1 MNKRKLHHTWTILR
15 KVNSWFFLAA
25 FIISGSVAILSLRQN
40 NLTALKLRNEV
51 LQTDKDNGDTEA
63 ALRRL
68 REYVHGHMNTN
79 LASGTSVYP
88 PIQLKY
94 RYERL
99 VQAEKD
105 RVESSSGDIY
115 NDAQTYCEKNFP
127 QSFYGGGRLPCIQN
141 YLDTHPRAEPQPVPD
156 SLYKFDF
163 ASPVWSPD
171 LAGISL
177 VFSAFFFLLFLIRF
191 GLERWLRLKL
201 KQHL

>member
-1 MNKRKLHHTWTILR
+1 MNKRKLHHFLTSVR
-15 KVNSWFFLAA
+15 KVNSWIFFTA
-25 FIISGSVAILSLRQN
+25 FIISAVIAVAALRQN
-40 NLTALKLRNEV
+40 NLNALKLRNEV

-68 REYVHGHMNTN
+68 REYVYSHMNTN

-105 RVESSSGDIY
+105 RVAASSGNIY
-115 NDAQTYCEKNFP
+115 NDAQNYCEKNFP
-127 QSFYGGGRLPCIQN
+127 QSFYGGGRLPCIQS
-141 YLDTHPRAEPQPVPD
+141 YLETHPRTEQRAIPD
-156 SLYKFDF
+156 SLYKYDF
-163 ASPVWSPD
+163 ASPVWSAD

-177 VFSAFFFLLFLIRF
+177 LISGLFLTLFIVRF
-191 GLERWLRLKL
+191 ALERWLRYSL
-201 KQHL
+201 KQHG